1 MAKSI
6 SHTST
11 TVKLVVVSAVSA
23 LLFVIV
29 INAMRNP
36 VEQTT
41 APYSADFSD
50 VSGLHVN
57 GDVRMRGM
65 RIGKVS
71 SIELKQ
77 GPKGTYA
84 SVGFTMD
91 RDQKLTDKTE
101 LAVKYQNLTGIRY
114 VDVVPGAAGGR
125 SITHVP
131 LSGTKP
137 SFDITSLFNGL
148 QPVLTT
154 MRTEDVNTFTENAI
168 ALIQGDGTGLGP
180 MLDSTQKLAEFAKN
194 RQHVISTLTENMSRI
209 NDSLGGRSRY
219 VIDFVKALSHPIDN
233 AMKVLNEFQKTA
245 STGPELIGPIQR
257 IVAGLGIE
265 ADMNWEG
272 LIGKYFS
279 TGSDFLKTLE
289 MMPGVFSGLQ
299 SSKTQGGVNKK
310 CTNGYGALPADM
322 TVLLAGS
329 EVVLCKGN

>member
-11 TVKLVVVSAVSA
+11 TVKLVVVAAVSA
-23 LLFVIV
+23 LLFIIV
-29 INAMRNP
+29 VNAMRNP

-71 SIELKQ
+71 SIDLKQ

-114 VDVVPGAAGGR
+114 VDVVPGAGGKA
-125 SITHVP
+125 ITHVP
-131 LSGTKP
+131 LASTKP

-180 MLDSTQKLAEFAKN
+180 MLDSTQKLADFAKN
-194 RQHVISTLTENMSRI
+194 RQQVISTLTENMSRI
-209 NDSLGGRSRY
+209 NDSLGGRSTY
-219 VIDFVKALSHPIDN
+219 VIDFVKALSHPIGN
-233 AMKVLNEFQKTA
+233 AMKVLAEFQKTA
-245 STGPELIGPIQR
+245 ETGPVLIGPIQR

-265 ADMNWEG
+265 ADMDWEAM
-272 LIGKYFS
+272 IGKYFN

-289 MMPGVFSGLQ
+289 MMPGVVSGLQ
-299 SSKTQGGVNKK
+299 SSKTQGGVSKK

-322 TVLLAGS
+322 EVLLAGS